1 MRGGQARLRPGV
13 SPKALVAMVIVRGQA
28 LGREALVR
36 GLAGSQT
43 YPAGCLE
50 ELRDEWPD

>member
-1 MRGGQARLRPGV
+1 MLIERVHAV
-13 SPKALVAMVIVRGQA
+13 SSEA
-28 LGREALVR
+28 LGR

>member
-1 MRGGQARLRPGV
+1 MLIERGHAV
-13 SPKALVAMVIVRGQA
+13 SSEA
-28 LGREALVR
+28 LGRW
-36 GLAGSQT
+36 LAGSQT